1 MKKGNCVIWVLVA
14 LLVVS
19 ITFSAGLLIGW
30 VLPQTQTGL
39 DILPQIPG
47 ITDVLTDRTPG
58 DDETKNL
65 FIPFW
70 KAWDVVHNQYVDQP
84 VDDELLMQGAIR
96 GMLEAL
102 GDPYTAYMPPTE
114 YQQLNESLQGEYEGI
129 GAWVDISGDF
139 LRIVSPMPN
148 SPAEEA
154 GIKPDDMVIAVDGED
169 MTGIDGD
176 IVLQSIRGPAGTTV
190 VLTIQRGGYVPP
202 SDESSTTVEPTAV
215 PIEEPE
221 IVEITVRRDKIT
233 VPSVE
238 SEMLDDEIAY
248 LQIASFSDNTAEEV
262 RTALKE
268 LQEKNPKGLIL
279 DLRFNGGGLLNSA
292 IDVISEFVP
301 QDTIIMYEQ
310 YSDGIKKPLKT
321 HNGGLATSI
330 PLVVLVNEGSA
341 SASEITAG
349 AIQDLQRGVLV
360 GVTTYGKGKVQNWLE
375 LPDEQGGMRVTIARW
390 LTPNGNQISEIG
402 LTPDYVIEFTEED
415 IKAEKDVQLEK
426 AIEVLNNGD

>member
-19 ITFSAGLLIGW
+19 LTFSAGLLVGW
-30 VLPQTQTGL
+30 ILPQTQTGL
-39 DILPQIPG
+39 NFLPQIPG
-47 ITDVLTDRTPG
+47 ITDSLTSRTPK
-58 DDETKNL
+58 DEETKNL

-70 KAWDVVHNQYVDQP
+70 KAWDVVHSQYVDQP
-84 VDDELLMQGAIR
+84 VDDEKLMQGAIH

-114 YQQLNESLQGEYEGI
+114 YKQLNESLQGEYEGI
-129 GAWVDISGDF
+129 GAWVDISGEF

-154 GIKPDDMVIAVDGED
+154 GIKPDDLVIAVDGKD
-169 MTGIDGD
+169 MTGVDGD
-176 IVLQSIRGPAGTTV
+176 IVLQGIRGPAGTTV
-190 VLTIQRGGYVPP
+190 LLTVQRGGNLP
-202 SDESSTTVEPTAV
+202 SSDDTSARVEPTAI
-215 PIEEPE
+215 PTSEAE
-221 IVEITVRRDKIT
+221 ILDISVKREKIT

-238 SEMLDDEIAY
+238 GEMLDDGIAY
-248 LQIASFSDNTAEEV
+248 LQIASFSDNTADEV
-262 RTALKE
+262 RAALKE
-268 LQEKNPKGLIL
+268 LQEQNPKGLIL

-292 IDVISEFVP
+292 IDVISEFIP
-301 QDTIIMYEQ
+301 DDTIIMYEQ
-310 YSDGIKKPLKT
+310 YSDGIKKPLKA
-321 HNGGLATSI
+321 HNGGLATTI

-360 GVTTYGKGKVQNWLE
+360 GTTTYGKGKVQNWLE
-375 LPDEQGGMRVTIARW
+375 LPNEQGGMRVTIARW
-390 LTPNGNQISEIG
+390 LTPNGNQISDVG
-402 LTPDYVIEFTEED
+402 LTPDYIVEFTEED

-426 AIEVLNNGD
+426 AIEVLNNGN

>member
-19 ITFSAGLLIGW
+19 ITFSAGLFIGW
-30 VLPQTQTGL
+30 ILPQSQTGL
-39 DILPQIPG
+39 DLLPQIPG
-47 ITDVLTDRTPG
+47 ITDTLTSRTPR
-58 DDETKNL
+58 DEEIQNL

-102 GDPYTAYMPPTE
+102 DDPYTAYMPPTE

-154 GIKPDDMVIAVDGED
+154 GIKPDDLVIAVDGED

-190 VLTIQRGGYVPP
+190 NLTIQRGGYVPP
-202 SDESSTTVEPTAV
+202 ADEVSTTVEPTAI
-215 PIEEPE
+215 PASELE
-221 IVEITVRRDKIT
+221 ILDILVRRDKIT

-238 SEMLDDEIAY
+238 GEMLEDGVAY

-262 RTALKE
+262 RAELKE
-268 LQEKNPKGLIL
+268 LQKQNPKGIIL

-292 IDVISEFVP
+292 IDVISEFIP
-301 QDTIIMYEQ
+301 EDTIIMYEQ

-321 HNGGLATSI
+321 HNDGLATTI

-349 AIQDLQRGVLV
+349 AIQDLDRGVLV

-375 LPDEQGGMRVTIARW
+375 LPNQQGGMRVTIARW
-390 LTPNGNQISEIG
+390 LTPNGSQISDVG
-402 LTPDYVIEFTEED
+402 LTPDYIVEFTEED

-426 AIEVLNNGD
+426 AIELLNNGN